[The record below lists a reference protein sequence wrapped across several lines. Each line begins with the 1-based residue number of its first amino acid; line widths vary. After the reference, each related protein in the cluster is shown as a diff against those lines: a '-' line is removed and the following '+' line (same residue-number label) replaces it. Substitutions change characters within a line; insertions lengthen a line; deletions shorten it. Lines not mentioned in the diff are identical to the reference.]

1 MKADELIPL
10 QDPRPLY
17 QRAEEALLQVVSESE
32 LGDRLPPEPEL
43 AQRLGVS
50 RSTLRE
56 ALQSLKDRGLIARKR
71 GVGTFVQSLPLMIPS
86 GLETLESLDQVAAR
100 LGMEICT
107 SRVEIE
113 ELLVD
118 EHPEIMKRLSL
129 SSGDRV
135 TRVSRIK
142 LAGNR
147 PVAYIEDTVPVEVAS
162 TEELRAGFKDSVLDY
177 LRNRG
182 NPHPD
187 YAQADIR
194 AVIVGEKMAS
204 RLELAPGVALLLL
217 EEVLY
222 STEGKPIDFSKNYFI
237 PGYLKFHVIRRIKKV

>member
-17 QRAEEALLQVVSESE
+17 QRAEEALLQLVSESE
-32 LGDRLPPEPEL
+32 PGDQLPPEPEL

-56 ALQSLKDRGLIARKR
+56 ALQSLKDRGYIARKR

-86 GLETLESLDQVAAR
+86 GLETLESLDQIAAKID
-100 LGMEICT
+100 LEIRT
-107 SRVEIE
+107 DRIEIE
-113 ELLVD
+113 EFLVD
-118 EHPEIMKRLSL
+118 NHPELIKKLAL

-142 LAGNR
+142 LAGKQ
-147 PVAYIEDTVPVEVAS
+147 PVAYIEDTVPAKFVS
-162 TEELRAGFKDSVLDY
+162 MDELCAGFKASVLDF
-177 LRNRG
+177 LQNRG
-182 NPHPD
+182 NPQPD
-187 YAQADIR
+187 HAQADIR
-194 AVIVGEKMAS
+194 AVTANGKMAS
-204 RLELAPGVALLLL
+204 RLEQAPGTALLLL

-222 STEGKPIDFSKNYFI
+222 SIEGTPIDFSRNYFI
-237 PGYLKFHVIRRIKKV
+237 PGYLTFHVIRRIKKV